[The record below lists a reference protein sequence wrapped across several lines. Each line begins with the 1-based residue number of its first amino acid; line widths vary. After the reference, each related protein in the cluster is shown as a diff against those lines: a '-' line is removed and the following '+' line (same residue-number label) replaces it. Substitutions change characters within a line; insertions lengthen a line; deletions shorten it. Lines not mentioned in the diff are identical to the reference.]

1 MENNN
6 GSNISSSNQEEIEK
20 INYSSLIKE
29 YLNNNS
35 NDVAYTSKIENNP
48 ELLFEKINQQR
59 LMLWETFLF
68 NISSPSGINTDF
80 DILTACPERKDQIII
95 INDCKRTRVRESKLL
110 PGFQK
115 ILEEVLTHYC
125 STKNLIYKQ
134 GLNEIFGPLLLL
146 KYKFKSLK
154 LSKLFD
160 IGEVFID
167 QFLPNYFYEKDI
179 YSLKCSLS
187 LFAILLRYHEPSVY
201 NRLDS
206 MDIIPEIYATNPLT
220 TLMIGKLK
228 LDLVYELLEKI
239 IKTQDVLIS
248 HFLLVSLLIYHREM
262 IINCKKSYLAT
273 LITALTITS
282 IEELDIIFNKALQLR
297 EQTPFSYRI
306 LVNKIGFLKRDNK
319 EIKAAYELYQ
329 PQSIPAMPIFP
340 TEIISI
346 TSKKECVD
354 CVDPECKNC
363 KPNGINQIKEEDD
376 EDKCTNL
383 WSFEDKIS
391 DSILKFQEHMNNH
404 ICEKCDMNIQK
415 NMQYVLLDLRIL
427 NYGEEDDDTQKT
439 GFLPM
444 MINVDQD
451 ELKSEDFSKIITD
464 RFTVERGNYHFI
476 FLTSSTD
483 NFADFESKF
492 YMDNMTELD
501 KKKMMFGLIKQ
512 SKVVKKLNLDDAQ
525 KNLTWKDI
533 YKLKEYDN
541 FRNTLK
547 TMQKENFPYV
557 GFVYGG
563 FNGVHEESFKYNYEL
578 LFHDEKQCLLCLEKR
593 KKKSKR
599 KNNENKNM
607 KEETFKSKI
616 SGSLWEH
623 KEKMKYSQV
632 NEIYKDKNINTY
644 KAILSKYKDKIY
656 EDEKIELLIILLI
669 DEHIIELH
677 KFETQKEYKE
687 IEMDNDIKEA
697 KQKKLKYYDL
707 GKETNED
714 KEPYLILFQKF
725 SVTDIIELSQDDK
738 LKNIVNIDIRDNAK
752 NSKEKEKND
761 NKKGKDTKIKDKKNN
776 KKLLKNSFKI
786 ILDFP
791 SVNDSTNFN
800 NDFKGMIKK
809 LKENKK

>member
-1 MENNN
+1 MENNDGN
-6 GSNISSSNQEEIEK
+6 KNDSTSSEK
-20 INYSSLIKE
+20 IKYSLLIKN
-29 YLNNNS
+29 YLKNINN
-35 NDVAYTSKIENNP
+35 DEEYTSKVNDNP
-48 ELLFEKINQQR
+48 GLLFEKVNEQR
-59 LMLWETFLF
+59 LILWETFLF

-80 DILTACPERKDQIII
+80 DILTACPERGDQTVI
-95 INDCKRTRVRESKLL
+95 INDCGRTRVRERYLV

-115 ILEEVLTHYC
+115 ILEAVLTHYC
-125 STKNLIYKQ
+125 TTKGLGYKQ

-146 KYKFKSLK
+146 QYKIKSLK

-160 IGEVFID
+160 MGEVFID

-187 LFAILLRYHEPSVY
+187 LFTILLRYHEPSVY

-206 MDIIPEIYATNPLT
+206 LDIVPEVYATNPLS
-220 TLMIGKLK
+220 TLMLGKLK
-228 LDLVYELLEKI
+228 IDLVYELWERI

-248 HFLLVSLLIYHREM
+248 HFLLVSLLIYYREM
-262 IINCKKSYLAT
+262 IINCEKSYLAT

-319 EIKAAYELYQ
+319 DIREAYEFYQ
-329 PQSIPAMPIFP
+329 PESIPAMPIFP
-340 TEIISI
+340 IEIISI
-346 TSKKECVD
+346 TSKTACVD
-354 CVDPECKNC
+354 CVDPECKNS
-363 KPNGINQIKEEDD
+363 KTNGGNALKEEED
-376 EDKCTNL
+376 EDECTDL
-383 WSFEDKIS
+383 WSFADKIS
-391 DSILKFQEHMNNH
+391 DAFLKFQENMNNH
-404 ICEKCDMNIQK
+404 ICEKCNMKIQK
-415 NMQYVLLDLRIL
+415 NMQYILLDLRIL
-427 NYGEEDDDTQKT
+427 NYGEEDDDTEKT

-483 NFADFESKF
+483 NFTKFERDF

-512 SKVVKKLNLDDAQ
+512 SKIVKKLNLDDAQ
-525 KNLTWKDI
+525 KNLTWKEI

-557 GFVYGG
+557 GYVYGG
-563 FNGVHEESFKYNYEL
+563 FDGVHEESFKYDYEL
-578 LFHDEKQCLLCLEKR
+578 LFHDEKQCLLCEEKR

-599 KNNENKNM
+599 KEPTKG
-607 KEETFKSKI
+607 KEETFKSII

-623 KEKMKYSQV
+623 KEKIKYNQV
-632 NEIYKDKNINTY
+632 NEIYKDKNIKTY
-644 KAILSKYKDKIY
+644 IAILSKYKGKDY
-656 EDEKIELLIILLI
+656 ENEKTKLLIIFLI
-669 DEHIIELH
+669 DEYIIELH
-677 KFETQKEYKE
+677 KFETQKEYKD
-687 IEMDNDIKEA
+687 IQVDNDTKEA

-707 GKETNED
+707 GKETSED
-714 KEPYLILFQKF
+714 KEQYLILFEKF
-725 SVTDIIELSQDDK
+725 SVTDIIALNKDDK
-738 LKNIVNIDIRDNAK
+738 IKNIVNMEIRDNT
-752 NSKEKEKND
+752 NEKEKEKN
-761 NKKGKDTKIKDKKNN
+761 NIKKDKEKKSKDKNN
-776 KKLLKNSFKI
+776 KKIISINSFEI
-786 ILDFP
+786 VLDFS
-791 SVNDSTNFN
+791 SVNDSTNFS
-800 NDFKGMIKK
+800 NDFNRMIKK
-809 LKENKK
+809 FKENKK